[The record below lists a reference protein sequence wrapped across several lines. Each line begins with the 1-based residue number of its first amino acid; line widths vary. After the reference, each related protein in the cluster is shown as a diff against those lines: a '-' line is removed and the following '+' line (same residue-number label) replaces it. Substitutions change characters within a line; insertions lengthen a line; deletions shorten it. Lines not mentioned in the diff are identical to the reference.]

1 MANFFSYGSKSAPQL
16 GRYSIATAATGTA
29 IDVGEVKTHLKISA
43 STEDTYLTNLISV
56 ATEMVQNYTGQIL
69 MSTTYDLKLPY
80 FINRIDIQ
88 RVPVTDVSL
97 FTYYNSSNGLT
108 TITASDYSVTYSLN
122 DTDSP
127 LPTTIIPAE
136 NFTYP
141 DTYPRMDAVTIRF
154 VAGYSSADD
163 VPMAIKQAMLLII
176 GQLYLNRTDM
186 VYKMPVLSEYLLN
199 PYRLGGV

>member
-29 IDVGEVKTHLKISA
+29 IDVGEVKTHLKIST

-56 ATEMVQNYTGQIL
+56 ATEMVQNYTCQIL
-69 MSTTYDLKLPY
+69 MSTTMELHLPY
-80 FINRIDIQ
+80 FVNRMDIQ
-88 RVPVTDVSL
+88 RVPVTSISSVGYYDSDNSL
-97 FTYYNSSNGLT
+97 AYLS
-108 TITASDYSVTYSLN
+108 ASDYEKYIVSN
-122 DTDSP
+122 DFQSP
-127 LPTTIIPAE
+127 VASTILPADG
-136 NFTYP
+136 FTYP
-141 DTYPRMDAVTIRF
+141 DTYPRMDAVKIRF